1 MNVPRFTPCSS
12 HNFPNKFLLL
22 EGSACHTPPIA
33 AELRIFTRVSA
44 RLKYACFV
52 EDGLDPSRRGWTGCT
67 GGQAGVGLWSARLK
81 PSSLALVSGCLV
93 RFVLAREGRGVVG
106 LAFFSPAREGRGV
119 VGLAFFS
126 PAREGRGVVGLA
138 RFSPARE
145 GRGVVALV
153 RLLPQAS
160 EGRGAAL
167 ALASV
172 LAFVILKRLVPK
184 LATEFMEIQLQLNP
198 MSGPVR
204 SGPVRTL
211 DSFISWIVADLADQD
226 DSWLRRGT
234 RGESGRAWTTGGEPP
249 GTEAGWREPGT
260 GTEGELALRLDFR
273 AGRAFRL
280 RLPRNL

>member
-12 HNFPNKFLLL
+12 HNFTNIFLLL

-33 AELRIFTRVSA
+33 AELRISTRVSA

-93 RFVLAREGRGVVG
+93 RFEGRGVVG
-106 LAFFSPAREGRGV
+106 LAFFSPAREGRV
-119 VGLAFFS
+119 VL
-126 PAREGRGVVGLA
+126 V
-138 RFSPARE
+138 RFSTARE

-153 RLLPQAS
+153 CFSSAREDRELSQAG

-172 LAFVILKRLVPK
+172 LAFVILK
-184 LATEFMEIQLQLNP
+184 
-198 MSGPVR
+198 
-204 SGPVRTL
+204 
-211 DSFISWIVADLADQD
+211 
-226 DSWLRRGT
+226 
-234 RGESGRAWTTGGEPP
+234 
-249 GTEAGWREPGT
+249 
-260 GTEGELALRLDFR
+260 
-273 AGRAFRL
+273 
-280 RLPRNL
+280 

>member
-119 VGLAFFS
+119 VGLA
-126 PAREGRGVVGLA
+126 

-145 GRGVVALV
+145 GRGVIALV
-153 RLLPQAS
+153 RLSQAS

-172 LAFVILKRLVPK
+172 LAFVILKQRLVPK
-184 LATEFMEIQLQLNP
+184 LATELW
-198 MSGPVR
+198 R
-204 SGPVRTL
+204 SN
-211 DSFISWIVADLADQD
+211 F
-226 DSWLRRGT
+226 
-234 RGESGRAWTTGGEPP
+234 
-249 GTEAGWREPGT
+249 
-260 GTEGELALRLDFR
+260 
-273 AGRAFRL
+273 
-280 RLPRNL
+280 N

>member
-93 RFVLAREGRGVVG
+93 RFV
-106 LAFFSPAREGRGV
+106 PAREGRGV
-119 VGLAFFS
+119 VALVVRPP
-126 PAREGRGVVGLA
+126 PAREGRGVGLA

-145 GRGVVALV
+145 GRGVIALV
-153 RLLPQAS
+153 RLSQAS

-172 LAFVILKRLVPK
+172 LAFVILKQRLVPK
-184 LATEFMEIQLQLNP
+184 LATELW
-198 MSGPVR
+198 R
-204 SGPVRTL
+204 SN
-211 DSFISWIVADLADQD
+211 F
-226 DSWLRRGT
+226 
-234 RGESGRAWTTGGEPP
+234 
-249 GTEAGWREPGT
+249 
-260 GTEGELALRLDFR
+260 
-273 AGRAFRL
+273 
-280 RLPRNL
+280 N

>member
-93 RFVLAREGRGVVG
+93 RFV
-106 LAFFSPAREGRGV
+106 
-119 VGLAFFS
+119 
-126 PAREGRGVVGLA
+126 
-138 RFSPARE
+138 PARE

-153 RLLPQAS
+153 RLSQAS

-184 LATEFMEIQLQLNP
+184 LATELW
-198 MSGPVR
+198 R
-204 SGPVRTL
+204 SN
-211 DSFISWIVADLADQD
+211 F
-226 DSWLRRGT
+226 
-234 RGESGRAWTTGGEPP
+234 
-249 GTEAGWREPGT
+249 
-260 GTEGELALRLDFR
+260 
-273 AGRAFRL
+273 
-280 RLPRNL
+280 N

>member
-126 PAREGRGVVGLA
+126 PAREGRGVVALARFSPAREGRSVVSLA

-145 GRGVVALV
+145 GRGVIALV
-153 RLLPQAS
+153 RLSQAS

-172 LAFVILKRLVPK
+172 LAFVILKQRLVPK
-184 LATEFMEIQLQLNP
+184 LATELW
-198 MSGPVR
+198 R
-204 SGPVRTL
+204 SN
-211 DSFISWIVADLADQD
+211 F
-226 DSWLRRGT
+226 
-234 RGESGRAWTTGGEPP
+234 
-249 GTEAGWREPGT
+249 
-260 GTEGELALRLDFR
+260 
-273 AGRAFRL
+273 
-280 RLPRNL
+280 N

>member
-33 AELRIFTRVSA
+33 AELRISTRVSA

-93 RFVLAREGRGVVG
+93 RFV
-106 LAFFSPAREGRGV
+106 PAREGRGV
-119 VGLAFFS
+119 VALVRFP
-126 PAREGRGVVGLA
+126 PAREGRSVVSLA

-145 GRGVVALV
+145 GRGVIALV
-153 RLLPQAS
+153 RLSQAS

-172 LAFVILKRLVPK
+172 LAFVILKQRLVPK
-184 LATEFMEIQLQLNP
+184 LATELW
-198 MSGPVR
+198 R
-204 SGPVRTL
+204 SN
-211 DSFISWIVADLADQD
+211 F
-226 DSWLRRGT
+226 
-234 RGESGRAWTTGGEPP
+234 
-249 GTEAGWREPGT
+249 
-260 GTEGELALRLDFR
+260 
-273 AGRAFRL
+273 
-280 RLPRNL
+280 N

>member
-93 RFVLAREGRGVVG
+93 RFVPAREGRGVVALVVRFPPAREGRGVVG
-106 LAFFSPAREGRGV
+106 LARFSPAREGRGV

-126 PAREGRGVVGLA
+126 PAREGRGVVALA

-145 GRGVVALV
+145 GRGVIALV
-153 RLLPQAS
+153 RLSQAS

-172 LAFVILKRLVPK
+172 LAFVILKQRLVPK
-184 LATEFMEIQLQLNP
+184 LATELW
-198 MSGPVR
+198 R
-204 SGPVRTL
+204 SN
-211 DSFISWIVADLADQD
+211 F
-226 DSWLRRGT
+226 
-234 RGESGRAWTTGGEPP
+234 
-249 GTEAGWREPGT
+249 
-260 GTEGELALRLDFR
+260 
-273 AGRAFRL
+273 
-280 RLPRNL
+280 N

>member
-93 RFVLAREGRGVVG
+93 RFV
-106 LAFFSPAREGRGV
+106 PAREGRGV

-126 PAREGRGVVGLA
+126 PAREGRGVVALV

-145 GRGVVALV
+145 GRG
-153 RLLPQAS
+153 
-160 EGRGAAL
+160 AAL
-167 ALASV
+167 ASPARVLHRGFVLASV
-172 LAFVILKRLVPK
+172 ILKWLVPK
-184 LATEFMEIQLQLNP
+184 LATELW
-198 MSGPVR
+198 R
-204 SGPVRTL
+204 S
-211 DSFISWIVADLADQD
+211 D
-226 DSWLRRGT
+226 
-234 RGESGRAWTTGGEPP
+234 
-249 GTEAGWREPGT
+249 
-260 GTEGELALRLDFR
+260 
-273 AGRAFRL
+273 
-280 RLPRNL
+280 